1 MAKISR
7 CITIESSDGTIWKTK
22 SLPSSSSGKQS
33 SILMD
38 ESVGFKQCSM
48 NLAHIFPGVPHTAFL
63 NPFAGADELP
73 RESIELRTLV
83 CYGGT
88 D

>member
-1 MAKISR
+1 
-7 CITIESSDGTIWKTK
+7 
-22 SLPSSSSGKQS
+22 
-33 SILMD
+33 MD

-83 CYGGT
+83 CYGGI